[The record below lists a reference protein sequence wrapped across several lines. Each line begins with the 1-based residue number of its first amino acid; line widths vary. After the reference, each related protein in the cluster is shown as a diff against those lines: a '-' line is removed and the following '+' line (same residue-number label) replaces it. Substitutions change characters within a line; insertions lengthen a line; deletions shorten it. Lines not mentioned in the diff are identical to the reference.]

1 MALARMTAEGRTLL
15 SQLARSPLDTP
26 DTRLIS
32 DLSAFGFAEKKDGR
46 WQITRSGK
54 EYLKTHR

>member
-15 SQLARSPLDTP
+15 SQLARGPLDAP

-32 DLSAFGFAEKKDGR
+32 DLSAFGFAERKEDR

-54 EYLKTHR
+54 EYLKSHR